1 MANRA
6 ALTGHLT
13 YLDLCPSG
21 LNGTYHQQTEGN
33 EHKLGSCLVEF
44 FSRPPSAGR
53 RRGQCQQ
60 YRECLGCRTH
70 ELGNYFRLRELI
82 HGERAS
88 RSIVNKTTALWSIWT
103 MAAYLSASI
112 STHAASD
119 KYFAFRLLDCR
130 HRAR

>member
-1 MANRA
+1 MFSEFQWSLPFAGQASRPRRA
-6 ALTGHLT
+6 AACASYDRRIDSFAEASANSTASVC
-13 YLDLCPSG
+13 DAG
-21 LNGTYHQQTEGN
+21 LMN
-33 EHKLGSCLVEF
+33 
-44 FSRPPSAGR
+44 
-53 RRGQCQQ
+53 
-60 YRECLGCRTH
+60 
-70 ELGNYFRLRELI
+70 LGNYFRLRELI